1 MATEP
6 TTDWVTVASY
16 MGLYG
21 DARADL
27 LLTTLQGSGI
37 PAVRRPTVPM
47 SWLPVAA
54 WPMIQPA
61 QVLVPPDREDDARA
75 LTAEQPYRPVHPL
88 MRRVGQ
94 WVLAVILVNTLH
106 GLLPQSAPASPASAI
121 AGVLMAAGAIAMLMV
136 LVAAVQL
143 VAALAREGTLHLDV
157 RPLIVALGFYGL
169 LALLTLAIW
178 WLQGRIAGPV
188 GY

>member
-1 MATEP
+1 MAAEGTRDWP
-6 TTDWVTVASY
+6 TIASY

-27 LLTTLQGSGI
+27 LLLTLQGSGI
-37 PAVRRPTVPM
+37 PAVRRPSLPM

-61 QVLVPPDREDDARA
+61 QVLVPPDREDDPRELAD
-75 LTAEQPYRPVHPL
+75 EQPYRPVHPL

-94 WVLAVILVNTLH
+94 WIIAAVLVNAL
-106 GLLPQSAPASPASAI
+106 GAPLAQAS
-121 AGVLMAAGAIAMLMV
+121 VLSPTSGAAGALTAAYLLAMVMV
-136 LVAAVQL
+136 LITAVRL
-143 VAALAREGTLHLDV
+143 VAALAREGVLHLDV

-178 WLQGRIAGPV
+178 WLQGRLATPAP
-188 GY
+188 Y